1 LPESGSKRKAQ
12 SSPAPKLKQ
21 SGGIPPSGKSL
32 KLLVLSFSFALC
44 VLRFTFAAAS
54 DIKQPNVS
62 GGFYPSDQKELSDMI
77 DDFVSQAEPEQVEG
91 DIIAL
96 ISPHAGY
103 GYSGAV
109 AAYGYKLIKGK
120 PYKTVVIIGPGH
132 YYDSSGISVY
142 PQGSFRT
149 PLGDLEID
157 REFAAKLLDRDEEV
171 FFAPEAFDK
180 EHSIEVQLPF
190 LQRVLSDFKIVPV
203 VTGDLSLGT
212 CRRFAQL
219 LKGAIAERD
228 DVLVILSSDLYHGYD
243 YQECKKVD
251 DLTIGYLERMDAK
264 GLYYALREGQ
274 AQLCGGFGVV
284 SGLILSKE
292 LGHDKLIVLD
302 QTNSAE
308 VTGRLSKGIWTVGYA
323 SCVIDQEEGGPGMLD
338 KEQRGKL
345 LKLARDSI
353 KEFLRTGKKL
363 EVTES
368 DPVLTRDAGAF
379 VTLHKDGELRG
390 CIGNFTGRDPLYIN
404 IRDMAVEAATGDP
417 RFPPVTLK
425 EMDDIDIEISV
436 LSTPEKA
443 KSAEEVELGRHGV
456 MVKKG
461 FRGGV
466 FLPQVATETG
476 WSKEEFLSTLCTHK
490 AGISADSWKDGSAEI
505 YTFTAEV
512 FSEKEL

>member
-1 LPESGSKRKAQ
+1 MKKVLPITILAC
-12 SSPAPKLKQ
+12 
-21 SGGIPPSGKSL
+21 
-32 KLLVLSFSFALC
+32 LSCIICLC
-44 VLRFTFAAAS
+44 GELAHGEQ
-54 DIKQPNVS
+54 IKHANVS
-62 GGFYPSDQKELSDMI
+62 GGFYPSDPKELSDMI
-77 DDFVSQAEPEQVEG
+77 DGFIAEAQPDQIEG

-103 GYSGAV
+103 GYSGGV
-109 AAYGYKLIKGK
+109 AAYGYKLIRDL
-120 PYKTVVIIGPGH
+120 PYKTVVVIGPGH
-132 YYDSSGISVY
+132 YYGSSGISVY

-149 PLGDLEID
+149 PLGDLQVD
-157 REFAAKLLDRDEEV
+157 QEFAAKLLDRDEDVV
-171 FFAPEAFDK
+171 FEPRAFEK
-180 EHSIEVQLPF
+180 EHSVEVQLPF
-190 LQRVLSDFKIVPV
+190 LQKVLSDFKIVPV

-219 LKGAIAERD
+219 LKEAIAERD
-228 DVLVILSSDLYHGYD
+228 DVLIILSSDLYHGYD

-251 DLTIGYLERMDAK
+251 DLTIGYLERMDAE
-264 GLYYALREGQ
+264 GLYYALREGE
-274 AQLCGGFGVV
+274 AQLCGGFGIV

-308 VTGRLSKGIWTVGYA
+308 VTGKLSKGIWTVGYA
-323 SCVIDQEEGGPGMLD
+323 SCVIDAEQSRSINGERSRTIGQEEGGSGMLN

-353 KEFLRTGKKL
+353 RRFLETGKKL

-368 DPVLTRDAGAF
+368 DPALTRDAGAF
-379 VTLHKDGELRG
+379 VTLHKDGQLRG
-390 CIGNFTGRDPLYIN
+390 CIGNFTGSDPLYLN

-425 EMDDIDIEISV
+425 EMDNIDIEISV
-436 LSTPEKA
+436 LSTPEKV
-443 KSAEEVELGRHGV
+443 KSAEEVELGKHGV

-476 WSKEEFLSTLCTHK
+476 WSKEEFLSTLCAHK
-490 AGISADSWKDGSAEI
+490 AGISADSWKDGSADI

-512 FSEKEL
+512 FSERDL